1 MGALGTNGVGEQRLL
16 LTESSQSTFT
26 RLVRQPWLWCILLLA
41 TGVRF
46 YGSTASAIWCDEG
59 SSLMLGHYPL
69 GEIWFHAAHDVH
81 PPLYFML
88 LHGWMALFGDSL
100 GSIRT
105 LSVLPGIATVFLGIW
120 LVRLVSTQR
129 AALLAGLL
137 LAMLPTAVRYSQ
149 EVRMYSL
156 MGLWLIAATI
166 ALIYWIKAPHKYRYL
181 VIYAV
186 LMAAG
191 FYTHYFTAFCVLA
204 HWLYLL
210 LSGRSTGWLIKR
222 PAWWLANVAIVL
234 LFLPWLPGLV
244 DLLQHIDELK
254 SGGDVGWEPAV
265 DARSLPAMT
274 WQLLTQDEG
283 DNLPWPLFW
292 LAPLALLAGLV
303 WMALR
308 DSTAHKLTTLIVI
321 YTLLPI
327 LAIYAVS
334 FVSPLFIE
342 RYVMF
347 AALGLPLLVAI
358 AVDQLLKRKRALAIG
373 LLALFIGTEAVGL
386 RSNFSSDADHFDRL
400 VEQVNQQ
407 FKPGDRIVVS
417 DLFWYFSFVYYNKTG
432 FQPLLYTPPQDDGTS
447 GRPND
452 YGFGTLVNAHGQK
465 IYVDHLGDLPPAPGR
480 IWLISS
486 KLQPD
491 DFSPI
496 PVAWHK
502 AQDLAVD
509 DTQARLY
516 LTCPGANCGA
526 EPEWSQLDA
535 KAYPQPAILVQ
546 TAGPAVQP

>member
-1 MGALGTNGVGEQRLL
+1 MGVLSKNDVGELRLRTPESPRIA
-16 LTESSQSTFT
+16 LTQI
-26 RLVRQPWLWCILLLA
+26 VRQPWLWCILLLA
-41 TGVRF
+41 SVVRL
-46 YGSTASAIWCDEG
+46 YGFTASAVWCDEG
-59 SSLMLGHYPL
+59 SSLMLSDYPL
-69 GEIWFHAAHDVH
+69 AEIWLHASHDVH

-88 LHGWMALFGDSL
+88 LHGWMALFGDGL
-100 GSIRT
+100 VSIRT
-105 LSVLPGIATVFLGIW
+105 LSVLPGIATVLLGMW
-120 LVRLVSTQR
+120 LVRLIATQR

-137 LAMLPTAVRYSQ
+137 LALLPTAVRYSQ

-156 MGLWLIAATI
+156 MGLWLIGATI
-166 ALIYWIKAPHKYRYL
+166 ALVYWVKAPHKLRYP
-181 VIYAV
+181 VIYTG
-186 LMAAG
+186 LMAAA
-191 FYTHYFTAFCVLA
+191 FYTHYFTAFCVIA

-210 LSGRSTGWLIKR
+210 ISGRSSGWLIKR

-244 DLLQHIDELK
+244 DLLQHMDDLK

-274 WQLLTQDEG
+274 WQLLIQDEG
-283 DNLPWPLFW
+283 ENLPWPLFW
-292 LAPLALLAGLV
+292 LAPLALLGGLV
-303 WMALR
+303 WMAVR
-308 DSTAHKLTTLIVI
+308 DSSRHKFTGLIVI

-334 FVSPLFIE
+334 FISPLFIE

-358 AVDQLLKRKRALAIG
+358 AVDQLFKRKRALAIA
-373 LLALFIGTEAVGL
+373 LLTLFIGAEVTGL

-400 VEQVNQQ
+400 VEHVNQQ

-432 FQPLLYTPPQDDGTS
+432 FQPMLYTPPLEDGTS

-452 YGFGTLVNAHGQK
+452 YGFGTLVNGHGTS
-465 IYVDHLGDLPPAPGR
+465 IYVDRLSDMPPGPGR

-491 DFSPI
+491 DFSAI
-496 PVAWHK
+496 PMDWRK

-516 LTCPGANCGA
+516 LTCVAAKCGS

-535 KAYPQPAILVQ
+535 KAHP
-546 TAGPAVQP
+546 

>member
-1 MGALGTNGVGEQRLL
+1 MGVLSNNDMGELRLQL
-16 LTESSQSTFT
+16 PESSHNAVA
-26 RLVRQPWLWCILLLA
+26 RLVLQPWLWCILLLA
-41 TGVRF
+41 AGVRF
-46 YGSTASAIWCDEG
+46 YGFTASAIWCDEG
-59 SSLMLGHYPL
+59 SSLMLSAYPL
-69 GEIWFHAAHDVH
+69 AEIWSHASHDVH

-88 LHGWMALFGDSL
+88 LHGWMAMFGDSL
-100 GSIRT
+100 ASIRS
-105 LSVLPGIATVFLGIW
+105 LSVLPGIVTVMLGMW
-120 LVRLVSTQR
+120 LVRLVATQR

-137 LAMLPTAVRYSQ
+137 LALLPTAVRYSQ
-149 EVRMYSL
+149 EVRMYAL
-156 MGLWLIAATI
+156 LGVWLIAATI
-166 ALIYWIKAPHKYRYL
+166 ALVYWIKAPHSYRYPL
-181 VIYAV
+181 IYTL
-186 LMAAG
+186 LMAAA
-191 FYTHYFTAFCVLA
+191 FYTHYFTAFCVIA

-210 LSGRSTGWLIKR
+210 LCGRAIRWLIKR

-244 DLLQHIDELK
+244 DLLQHMAELK

-265 DARSLPAMT
+265 DARSLPAML

-283 DNLPWPLFW
+283 DNLPWPVFW
-292 LAPLALLAGLV
+292 LSPLALLGSMV

-308 DSTAHKLTTLIVI
+308 DATPHKFTSLIVI

-334 FVSPLFIE
+334 FASPLFIE

-358 AVDQLLKRKRALAIG
+358 AVDRLLTHKRALAIAI
-373 LLALFIGTEAVGL
+373 LALFIGTEAVGL

-400 VEQVNQQ
+400 VEHVNQQ

-432 FQPLLYTPPQDDGTS
+432 FEPMLYTPPLEDGTS

-452 YGFGTLVNAHGQK
+452 YGFGTLVNGHGQT
-465 IYVDHLGDLPPAPGR
+465 IYVDRLSDLPPGPGR
-480 IWLISS
+480 VWLISS
-486 KLQPD
+486 KVQPD
-491 DFSPI
+491 DFSSI

-502 AQDLAVD
+502 ARDLSVD

-516 LTCPGANCGA
+516 LTCPGAECGA

-535 KAYPQPAILVQ
+535 KAHP
-546 TAGPAVQP
+546 

>member
-1 MGALGTNGVGEQRLL
+1 MGVLSNNDMGELRLQL
-16 LTESSQSTFT
+16 PESSHNAVA

-41 TGVRF
+41 AGVRF
-46 YGSTASAIWCDEG
+46 YGFTASAIWCDEG
-59 SSLMLGHYPL
+59 SSLMLSAYPL
-69 GEIWFHAAHDVH
+69 AEIWSHASHDVH

-88 LHGWMALFGDSL
+88 LHGWMAMFGDSL
-100 GSIRT
+100 ASIRS
-105 LSVLPGIATVFLGIW
+105 LSVLPGIATVMLGMW
-120 LVRLVSTQR
+120 LVRLVATQR

-137 LAMLPTAVRYSQ
+137 LALLPTAVRYSQ
-149 EVRMYSL
+149 EVRMYAL
-156 MGLWLIAATI
+156 LGVWLIAATI
-166 ALIYWIKAPHKYRYL
+166 ALVYWIKAPHSYRYPL
-181 VIYAV
+181 IYTL
-186 LMAAG
+186 LMAAA
-191 FYTHYFTAFCVLA
+191 FYTHYFTAFCVIA

-210 LSGRSTGWLIKR
+210 LCGRATRWLIKR

-244 DLLQHIDELK
+244 DLLQHMAELK

-265 DARSLPAMT
+265 DARSLPAML

-283 DNLPWPLFW
+283 DSLPWPLFW
-292 LAPLALLAGLV
+292 LPPLALLGSMV

-308 DSTAHKLTTLIVI
+308 DATPHKFTSLIVI

-334 FVSPLFIE
+334 FASPLFIE

-358 AVDQLLKRKRALAIG
+358 AVDRLLTHKRALAIAI
-373 LLALFIGTEAVGL
+373 LALFIGTEAVGL

-400 VEQVNQQ
+400 VEHVNQQ

-432 FQPLLYTPPQDDGTS
+432 FEPMLYTPPLEDGTS

-452 YGFGTLVNAHGQK
+452 YGFGTLVNGHGQT
-465 IYVDHLGDLPPAPGR
+465 IYVDRLSDLPPGPGR
-480 IWLISS
+480 VWLISS
-486 KLQPD
+486 KVQPD
-491 DFSPI
+491 DFSSI

-502 AQDLAVD
+502 ARDLSVD

-516 LTCPGANCGA
+516 LTCPGAECGA
-526 EPEWSQLDA
+526 ESEWSQLDA
-535 KAYPQPAILVQ
+535 KAHP
-546 TAGPAVQP
+546 

>member
-1 MGALGTNGVGEQRLL
+1 MGVLSNNDVGELRLRL
-16 LTESSQSTFT
+16 PDSSHSALT
-26 RLVRQPWLWCILLLA
+26 RLVCQPWLWCILLLA
-41 TGVRF
+41 SVVRF
-46 YGSTASAIWCDEG
+46 YGFTTSAVWCDEG
-59 SSLMLGHYPL
+59 SSLMLSDYPL
-69 GEIWFHAAHDVH
+69 AGIWLHASHDVH

-100 GSIRT
+100 VSIRA
-105 LSVLPGIATVFLGIW
+105 LSVLPGIATVLLGMW
-120 LVRLVSTQR
+120 LVRLIATQR

-137 LAMLPTAVRYSQ
+137 LALLPTAVRYSQ

-166 ALIYWIKAPHKYRYL
+166 ALVYWVKAPDKHRYA
-181 VIYAV
+181 VIYTV
-186 LMAAG
+186 LMAVA
-191 FYTHYFTAFCVLA
+191 FYTHYFTAFCVIA

-244 DLLQHIDELK
+244 DLLQHMDELK

-265 DARSLPAMT
+265 DARSLPAMM

-283 DNLPWPLFW
+283 DSFSWPLFW
-292 LAPLALLAGLV
+292 LAPLALLAGVV
-303 WMALR
+303 WMAVR
-308 DSTAHKLTTLIVI
+308 DSTPHKFTTLIVI

-358 AVDQLLKRKRALAIG
+358 AVDHLLKRKRAVAIAI
-373 LLALFIGTEAVGL
+373 LALFIGTEAVGL

-400 VEQVNQQ
+400 VEHVNQQ
-407 FKPGDRIVVS
+407 FKPGDRIIVS
-417 DLFWYFSFVYYNKTG
+417 DLFWYFSYVYYNKTG
-432 FQPLLYTPPQDDGTS
+432 FEPMLYTPPLQDGTS

-452 YGFGTLVNAHGQK
+452 YGFGTLVNANGEK
-465 IYVDHLGDLPPAPGR
+465 IYVDHLSDLPPGTGR

-486 KLQPD
+486 KVQPD
-491 DFSPI
+491 DFSSI
-496 PVAWHK
+496 PADWHK

-516 LTCPGANCGA
+516 LTCATAQCGPA
-526 EPEWSQLDA
+526 PERSQLDA
-535 KAYPQPAILVQ
+535 KAHP
-546 TAGPAVQP
+546 

>member
-1 MGALGTNGVGEQRLL
+1 MGVLSNNDVGEQRFELPIQPSNVL
-16 LTESSQSTFT
+16 SS
-26 RLVRQPWLWCILLLA
+26 LIRQPWLWCILLLA
-41 TGVRF
+41 AGVRF
-46 YGSTASAIWCDEG
+46 YGFTASAIWCDEG
-59 SSLMLGHYPL
+59 SSLMLSGYPL
-69 GEIWFHAAHDVH
+69 SGIWFHAAHDVH

-88 LHGWMALFGDSL
+88 LHGWIALFGDSL
-100 GSIRT
+100 VSIRS

-120 LVRLVSTQR
+120 LVWLVASQR

-137 LAMLPTAVRYSQ
+137 LALLPTAVRYSQ

-166 ALIYWIKAPHKYRYL
+166 ALVYWVKAPRKSRYPVL
-181 VIYAV
+181 YTV
-186 LMAAG
+186 LMAAA
-191 FYTHYFTAFCVLA
+191 FYTHYFSAFCVMA

-210 LSGRSTGWLIKR
+210 LSGRSTGWLIRR
-222 PAWWLANVAIVL
+222 PAWWLANIAIVL
-234 LFLPWLPGLV
+234 LFLPWLPGLM
-244 DLLQHIDELK
+244 DLLQHMDELK

-274 WQLLTQDEG
+274 WQLLIQDEG

-292 LAPLALLAGLV
+292 LAPLALLGGV
-303 WMALR
+303 TGMAVR
-308 DSTAHKLTTLIVI
+308 DSSPHKFITLIVI

-327 LAIYAVS
+327 LTIYAVS
-334 FVSPLFIE
+334 FISPLFIE

-358 AVDQLLKRKRALAIG
+358 AVDHLFKRKRALAIA
-373 LLALFIGTEAVGL
+373 LLSLFVGTELLGL

-400 VEQVNQQ
+400 VEHVNQQ

-432 FQPLLYTPPQDDGTS
+432 FQPMLYTPPLEDGTS

-452 YGFGTLVNAHGQK
+452 YGFGTLVNAHGK
-465 IYVDHLGDLPPAPGR
+465 NIYVDRLSDLPPGPGR

-486 KLQPD
+486 KVQPD
-491 DFSPI
+491 DFSAIPI
-496 PVAWHK
+496 DWRK

-516 LTCPGANCGA
+516 LTCVAAQCGP

-535 KAYPQPAILVQ
+535 KANP
-546 TAGPAVQP
+546 